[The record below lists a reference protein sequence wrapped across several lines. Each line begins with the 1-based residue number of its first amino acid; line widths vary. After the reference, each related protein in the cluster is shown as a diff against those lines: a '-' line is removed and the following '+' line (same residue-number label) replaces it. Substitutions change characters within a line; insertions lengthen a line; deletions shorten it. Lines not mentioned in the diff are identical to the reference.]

1 MSNKL
6 TMGEDSETPKITRQ
20 EVVDALRKG
29 KASGE
34 PSPYANGTPEAE
46 AAQDL
51 LDQWYKQLDDEAKAV
66 GTPVALIEANI
77 EKNTILI
84 EAGYNDTEMLD
95 SVIEW
100 LYNDLWQAQDLGPD
114 GEDLYIRIADKIMEL
129 EGPDG
134 QELDEDS
141 QDEYDRIKASRK

>member
-34 PSPYANGTPEAE
+34 PSPYADGTPEAA

-51 LDQWYKQLDDEAKAV
+51 LDKWYKQVEEDSKAV
-66 GTPVALIEANI
+66 GTEVAKIAGVVEM
-77 EKNTILI
+77 NTILI
-84 EAGYNDTEMLD
+84 EAGYNDPEMLGQA
-95 SVIEW
+95 IEW
-100 LYNDLWQAQDLGPD
+100 LYNDLWQAQDLGPE
-114 GEDLYIRIADKIMEL
+114 GEDLYIQIADKIMEL